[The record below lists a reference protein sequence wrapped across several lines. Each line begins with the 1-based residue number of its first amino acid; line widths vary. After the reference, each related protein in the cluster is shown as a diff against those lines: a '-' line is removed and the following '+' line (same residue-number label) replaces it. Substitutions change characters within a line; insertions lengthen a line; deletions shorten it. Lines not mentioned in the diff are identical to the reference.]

1 LSAVID
7 ASVVLAW
14 LQDEPGSDVAE
25 RHLVEGIIGAAN
37 WSEVLQKARQH
48 GAQPGLVAR
57 LLTSFFGLRVV
68 DATSEDAERAADLWV
83 SGSTFS
89 LADRLCLAL
98 GLRLG
103 LAVVTTDAAGWS
115 EVEVNEVLPDEDHL
129 AVQ

>member
-1 LSAVID
+1 MVID

-14 LQDEPGSDVAE
+14 LQDAPGSDMAE
-25 RHLVEGIIGAAN
+25 RHMVEGVIGAAN

-57 LLTSFFGLRVV
+57 LLTSFGLQVV
-68 DATSEDAERAADLWV
+68 DVTAEDGERAADLWAA
-83 SGSTFS
+83 GSVLS

-103 LAVVTTDAAGWS
+103 LAVVTTDHAWRSIAHGP
-115 EVEVNEVLPDEDHL
+115 EVIV
-129 AVQ
+129 AR

>member
-1 LSAVID
+1 MSAVID

-14 LQDEPGSDVAE
+14 LQDERGSDLAE
-25 RHLVEGIIGAAN
+25 RHMMEGIIGAAN

-57 LLTSFFGLRVV
+57 LLTSFGLEVADV
-68 DATSEDAERAADLWV
+68 TPGDAELAADLWAP
-83 SGSTFS
+83 GSALS

-103 LAVVTTDAAGWS
+103 LAVVTRDVAWRSVAQGPR
-115 EVEVNEVLPDEDHL
+115 VIL
-129 AVQ
+129 AR